1 MNQARI
7 NKRAAARTWLTG
19 LAFVMA
25 TATAAAQTSPPSLF
39 VVHFETGPSW
49 NKAQTP
55 SEQPSF
61 REHSAN
67 LNRLRKEGAI
77 VFGARYGDL
86 GMIFLKTDTL
96 DAATALM
103 DADPGVRSGIF
114 TYRIAPLRV
123 FYPWQP

>member
-1 MNQARI
+1 MSSC
-7 NKRAAARTWLTG
+7 AASKACIAV
-19 LAFVMA
+19 LALVMA
-25 TATAAAQTSPPSLF
+25 ATAAAQTSPPLF

-49 NKAQTP
+49 NKSLAP

-61 REHSAN
+61 GEHSAN

-86 GMIFLKTDTL
+86 GMIFLKADTL
-96 DAATALM
+96 EVATALL

-114 TYRIAPLRV
+114 AYRIAPLRV

>member
-1 MNQARI
+1 MSQAPAMRS
-7 NKRAAARTWLTG
+7 AAAKTC
-19 LAFVMA
+19 LAVLALVMA
-25 TATAAAQTSPPSLF
+25 ATAAAQTPPPLF

-49 NKAQTP
+49 NKSLAP

-67 LNRLRKEGAI
+67 LNRLRNEGSI
-77 VFGARYGDL
+77 VFGARYGEL

-96 DAATALM
+96 DAAKALM
-103 DADPGVRSGIF
+103 DADPGVRSGLF
-114 TYRIAPLRV
+114 AYRIAPLRV